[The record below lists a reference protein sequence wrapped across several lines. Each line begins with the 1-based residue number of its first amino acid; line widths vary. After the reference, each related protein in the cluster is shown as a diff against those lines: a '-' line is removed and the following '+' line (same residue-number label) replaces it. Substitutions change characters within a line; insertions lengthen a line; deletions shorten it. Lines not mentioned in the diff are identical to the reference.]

1 MGISSPIKEQLKNLS
16 RVRNLL
22 LTDIE
27 INKVKLDKL
36 ENNINDYGTQIT
48 QLRNEIV
55 QFQYSLT
62 KDELEIKAKKIIS
75 LENDKNREKKNYDMK
90 SAYNENLKDNLNIIE
105 NKIDEIHIY
114 ENLKESDKLMKKLD
128 LINTSAVVAE
138 NAVILLKEKEKKE
151 KSLDTLKITGDLISE
166 NKKTPDDILKEL
178 IGETKNSENGGL
190 RL

>member
-1 MGISSPIKEQLKNLS
+1 MGISSPIKDQLKNLS

-22 LTDIE
+22 LTEIE
-27 INKVKLDKL
+27 INKVKLDQL

-90 SAYNENLKDNLNIIE
+90 LAYNENLKDNLNIIG

-114 ENLKESDKLMKKLD
+114 ENLKESDKLMKILE

-138 NAVILLKEKEKKE
+138 NAVILLKEKEKQE
-151 KSLDTLKITGDLISE
+151 ESLASLKITGGLISE
-166 NKKTPDDILKEL
+166 NKTTPDDILKEL
-178 IGETKNSENGGL
+178 LGDTKNSENGGFY
-190 RL
+190 

>member
-1 MGISSPIKEQLKNLS
+1 MGISSPIKDQLKNLS

-22 LTDIE
+22 LKDIE
-27 INKVKLDKL
+27 INKVKLDEL

-138 NAVILLKEKEKKE
+138 NAVILLKEKEKQE
-151 KSLDTLKITGDLISE
+151 KSLSTLKITGDLISE

-178 IGETKNSENGGL
+178 LGETKNSENGGFY
-190 RL
+190 

>member
-90 SAYNENLKDNLNIIE
+90 LLIIYLY
-105 NKIDEIHIY
+105 KF
-114 ENLKESDKLMKKLD
+114 
-128 LINTSAVVAE
+128 VF
-138 NAVILLKEKEKKE
+138 
-151 KSLDTLKITGDLISE
+151 
-166 NKKTPDDILKEL
+166 
-178 IGETKNSENGGL
+178 
-190 RL
+190 